1 MSTPARGLHP
11 GTPSPGIPDWLLGV
25 ITRIDD
31 RLRSFLAEERLHW
44 AAINRELVDPFDAL
58 EVAVLAGGK
67 RLRPAFCYLGWLSG
81 GGDPDATGPADEL
94 GAAFELLHAFALV
107 HDDVM
112 DDARLRR
119 GHPTTH
125 VTFEDRH
132 ETEGWRGDGRLFG
145 QGMAILVG
153 DLAHVY
159 AGSIIARMPPV
170 ARARWREMQLEL
182 MAGQYLDL
190 LSAARA
196 EVDGE
201 RARLIARLK
210 TGRYSIEQPLLLGAS
225 LASEAPSQP
234 GTPSPLDEVL
244 VAYGSALGMAF
255 QLRDDVLGAVGDPA
269 VTGKPVGDDLR
280 TGKATL
286 LLARALDEA
295 DEAQRAVLAGVGRL
309 DASDEELAA
318 IQDVL
323 RDSGALAAVE
333 AEIAE
338 LATAAREAAGSADIP
353 AEAAAALSDLV
364 DLVAFRTT

>member
-1 MSTPARGLHP
+1 MNDKA
-11 GTPSPGIPDWLLGV
+11 IPDWLLGV
-25 ITRIDD
+25 ITRIDQ
-31 RLRSFLAEERLHW
+31 RLRSFLAEEREHW
-44 AAINRELVDPFDAL
+44 AAINPELADPFDAL

-81 GGDPDATGPADEL
+81 GGDPGSTGPADEL

-132 ETEGWRGDGRLFG
+132 GREAWRGDGRLFG

-159 AGSIIARMPPV
+159 AGSIVARLPAV

-196 EVDGE
+196 EVDGD

-225 LASEAPSQP
+225 LASDEPSRP
-234 GTPSPLDEVL
+234 DDPSPLDEVL

-255 QLRDDVLGAVGDPA
+255 QLRDDILGAFGDPA

-286 LLARALDEA
+286 LLARALA
-295 DEAQRAVLAGVGRL
+295 DADDAQRAVLAGVGRL
-309 DASDEELAA
+309 DASDDELAT
-318 IQDVL
+318 IQGALVE
-323 RDSGALAAVE
+323 SGALAAVE

-338 LATAAREAAGSADIP
+338 LAGAARD
-353 AEAAAALSDLV
+353 AAASDEIPPEAGAALTDLV
-364 DLVAFRTT
+364 DLVAFRAT

>member
-1 MSTPARGLHP
+1 MSDVT
-11 GTPSPGIPDWLLGV
+11 IPDWLLGV
-25 ITRIDD
+25 IARVDD
-31 RLRSFLAEERLHW
+31 RLRAFLDEERRTW
-44 AAINRELVDPFDAL
+44 TAITPELADPFEAL

-67 RLRPAFCYLGWLSG
+67 RLRPAFCYLGWVCG
-81 GGDPDATGPADEL
+81 GGDPDAPAPADEL

-112 DDARLRR
+112 DDAPKRR

-125 VTFEDRH
+125 VAFEERH
-132 ETEGWRGDGRLFG
+132 ATESWRGDGRLFG

-159 AGSIIARMPPV
+159 AGSIVARLPEV

-196 EVDGE
+196 EVDGD

-225 LASEAPSQP
+225 LASDEPSRPDAPSA
-234 GTPSPLDEVL
+234 LDDVL

-255 QLRDDVLGAVGDPA
+255 QLRDDVLGAVGDPE

-280 TGKATL
+280 TGKSTL
-286 LLARALDEA
+286 LLARALEVA
-295 DEAQRAVLAGVGRL
+295 EGAQREVLAQVGRPDL
-309 DASDEELAA
+309 SADDVAA
-318 IQDVL
+318 IQEVL
-323 RDSGALAAVE
+323 RASGALAEVE
-333 AEIAE
+333 AEIAA
-338 LATAAREAAGSADIP
+338 LADRARSVVAGAAVPEVAASA
-353 AEAAAALSDLV
+353 LTDLV
-364 DLVAFRTT
+364 GLVAFRAS

>member
-1 MSTPARGLHP
+1 MNSDT
-11 GTPSPGIPDWLLGV
+11 GIPDWLLGV
-25 ITRIDD
+25 ITRVDD
-31 RLRSFLAEERLHW
+31 RLRGFLAEEQAHW
-44 AAINRELVDPFDAL
+44 TAINPELVDPFRAL

-67 RLRPAFCYLGWLSG
+67 RLRPAFCYLGWLSA
-81 GGDPDATGPADEL
+81 GGDPEATAPADEL

-112 DDARLRR
+112 DDAPLRR

-125 VTFEDRH
+125 VAFEDRH
-132 ETEGWRGDGRLFG
+132 ATEGWRGDGRLFG

-159 AGSIIARMPPV
+159 AGSIVARMPPV

-225 LASEAPSQP
+225 LASETPSTP
-234 GTPSPLDEVL
+234 GSPSPLDEVL

-255 QLRDDVLGAVGDPA
+255 QLRDDVLGAFGDPA

-286 LLARALDEA
+286 LLARGLEEA
-295 DEAQRAVLAGVGRL
+295 DGAQREILAGVGDL
-309 DASDEELAA
+309 DATDDDIAL
-318 IQDVL
+318 IQGAL

-338 LATAAREAAGSADIP
+338 LAGVAREAVGRADIP
-353 AEAAAALSDLV
+353 SEASAALTDLV
-364 DLVAFRTT
+364 GLVAFRAT